1 VARST
6 HHLIPVA
13 LYLMSW
19 MLTNQNQLEREGKE
33 APATK
38 SMETSFLG
46 MEWTW
51 SVAQIEKIKRRADT
65 SSCLIS

>member
-1 VARST
+1 
-6 HHLIPVA
+6 
-13 LYLMSW
+13 MSW
-19 MLTNQNQLEREGKE
+19 MLTNPNQLEREGKE